1 MLKMSPFFQVNLGMC
16 WYKIPTGCEG
26 GSWHISEEGEYAMS
40 GSCLDVASVCIDKD
54 NESAAVKLL
63 LYGLE

>member
-1 MLKMSPFFQVNLGMC
+1 MRVGPG
-16 WYKIPTGCEG
+16 
-26 GSWHISEEGEYAMS
+26 ISVKNENMS

>member
-1 MLKMSPFFQVNLGMC
+1 
-16 WYKIPTGCEG
+16 
-26 GSWHISEEGEYAMS
+26 MS